1 MLRIKRDQLTYAF
14 DPSIPPVAAIRPG
27 ETIIVETHDTS
38 TGRIHAPGD
47 VPEFVRVRDPK
58 KVNPAGG
65 PVFVEGAEPGDALAV
80 TILAITLG
88 PLGWVRALGGAG
100 VLKNGIEENAIV
112 MVRAEGDDLIFQASS
127 GNLRFKAR
135 PMVGV
140 IGTAPASGTVY
151 TAHPGPQGSNMD
163 VNLIGPGATVYL
175 PVHAPGAL
183 LAIGDVHAAMG
194 DGEISGTG
202 IEIPAEVTAR
212 VDLIKGAAPRRPW
225 LETPERWV
233 TTGQGPSLDDAI
245 TEAVEGMVAHLGQ
258 QFRLTRSEA
267 FLLVSARGDVRIGQA
282 ARIPGCDA
290 TAYVVFPKA
299 VAVEP

>member
-1 MLRIKRDQLTYAF
+1 MQRITRDQLTYAF
-14 DPSIPPVAAIRPG
+14 DPTAPPVATIRPG
-27 ETIIVETHDTS
+27 DIILVETHDTS
-38 TGRIHAPGD
+38 TGRIHAPAD
-47 VPEFVRVRDPK
+47 VPAFVRARDPK

-65 PVFVEGAEPGDALAV
+65 PVFVEGAQPGDALAV

-88 PLGWVRALGGAG
+88 PVGWVRALGGAG
-100 VLKNGIEENAIV
+100 VLHDGIEEHAIV
-112 MVRAEGDDLIFQASS
+112 MVRAEGEDLIFQAAS

-140 IGTAPASGTVY
+140 IGTAPASGTIY

-175 PVHAPGAL
+175 PVHVPGAL

-212 VDLIKGAAPRRPW
+212 IDLITGAAPRRPW
-225 LETPERWV
+225 LETPESWV
-233 TTGQGPSLDDAI
+233 TTGQGASLDDAI
-245 TEAVEGMVAHLGQ
+245 TDAVEEMVARLQ
-258 QFRLTRSEA
+258 EWFRLTRSEA

-299 VAVEP
+299 VTREP